1 MDFKRFLNFKTIL
14 LGIGIFAA
22 ILAVL
27 IFSGK
32 VPLFN
37 SASKQKLTGTVRV
50 WGTIPSMNMTYF
62 VDAFDKEAKTYNM
75 EYTEIPYSEINQKLV
90 MALADGYAPD
100 LIIAPSEIA
109 FANSNRIYPV
119 SPSTIPEASFRN
131 MFADISSSLIEM
143 PSGYLALP
151 ISVDPL
157 VLYYNRDVL
166 ASAGFLEP
174 PKTWGDLYRYEDK
187 ITKIDNGNIT
197 MSTIAFG
204 TYDNIPHISNILL
217 AMVLQQGETIVS
229 KEYSVDALGN
239 YFPKYFVNVDNLNS
253 NTGVSPL
260 NSALSFSKDFADS
273 QKSTYNWSARSRD
286 ALSQFVSGNL
296 AFYIGYAS
304 EANYIKS
311 ANQKLYFDYT
321 YLPQV
326 EGAQI
331 SATFGNLY
339 TIFMLKTSS
348 SPDLAYPVMVALATG
363 PFSKNLVQV
372 TGGMPALKTDIAE
385 SLASGDQGAEIFGN
399 SVLISKSFYDL
410 HRNDLENLMREAV
423 RQVYNGEKS
432 TVEASQK
439 FAEDLQAVY
448 DGQK

>member
-286 ALSQFVSGNL
+286 ALQL
-296 AFYIGYAS
+296 
-304 EANYIKS
+304 
-311 ANQKLYFDYT
+311 
-321 YLPQV
+321 
-326 EGAQI
+326 
-331 SATFGNLY
+331 
-339 TIFMLKTSS
+339 
-348 SPDLAYPVMVALATG
+348 
-363 PFSKNLVQV
+363 
-372 TGGMPALKTDIAE
+372 
-385 SLASGDQGAEIFGN
+385 
-399 SVLISKSFYDL
+399 
-410 HRNDLENLMREAV
+410 
-423 RQVYNGEKS
+423 
-432 TVEASQK
+432 
-439 FAEDLQAVY
+439 
-448 DGQK
+448 